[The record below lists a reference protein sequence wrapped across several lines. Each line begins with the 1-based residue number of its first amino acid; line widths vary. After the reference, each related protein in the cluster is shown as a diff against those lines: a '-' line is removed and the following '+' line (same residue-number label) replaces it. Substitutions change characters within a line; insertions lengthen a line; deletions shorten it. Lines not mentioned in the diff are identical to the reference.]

1 MLYTASVLDL
11 KKIQRKMKVLYIIES
26 HGNDV
31 VAPDPTELDYYKNGI
46 LTWEGLK
53 INYLAKIY
61 KSEASEWMKNVS
73 EKAVYEDIVL
83 VDEEKDANHSCR
95 KLLAELMNNMY
106 SGSLEFHYMGELI
119 K

>member
-11 KKIQRKMKVLYIIES
+11 KKIQRKMKEFYLIEGY
-26 HGNDV
+26 GNDV

-73 EKAVYEDIVL
+73 EKAAYEDIVL

-95 KLLAELMNNMY
+95 KLLAELMKNMY
-106 SGSLEFHYMGELI
+106 SGQLKFQYMGELI